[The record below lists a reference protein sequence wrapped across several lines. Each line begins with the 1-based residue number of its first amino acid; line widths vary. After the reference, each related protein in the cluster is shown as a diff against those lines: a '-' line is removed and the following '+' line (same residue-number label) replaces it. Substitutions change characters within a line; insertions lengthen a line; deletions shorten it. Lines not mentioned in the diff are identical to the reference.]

1 MATRGG
7 SGGRRG
13 PGSGRAG
20 PGARRRPPGERRA
33 RAAGQRN
40 GRSDLSA
47 RVLTAIP
54 AIAFAILI
62 VYFGGPVFAV
72 GVTALAF
79 VCLHELFFMYGSVRP
94 ARLAAMISVIGLV
107 LAAAA
112 GGPSQVVLALAV
124 SIPVIFAVS
133 ALTPRQGDATVAMA
147 ITLLGV
153 VWIGLAVAH
162 AVLLRGLPHGGGI
175 VVDVLVGT
183 FVGDTGAYLG
193 GRTWGRRP
201 LAPGI
206 SPKKTLEGLLVG
218 MVAAVAG
225 VYFAKLYQ
233 DWLAPVDAVLLGVGV
248 AVAAPVGDLFESF
261 VKRDAG
267 TKDTGRLFG
276 AHGGALDRL
285 DAALFALVV
294 GYWVWRALL

>member
-1 MATRGG
+1 MASDRG
-7 SGGRRG
+7 SGSRRG
-13 PGSGRAG
+13 SGTGHPPPR
-20 PGARRRPPGERRA
+20 PRRRPPGERRA
-33 RAAGQRN
+33 RAASRRN

-47 RVLTAIP
+47 RVLIAVP
-54 AIAFAILI
+54 AIAFAIVI
-62 VYFGGPVFAV
+62 VYLGGPVFAV

-79 VCLHELFFMYGSVRP
+79 VCLHELFLMYGSVRP
-94 ARLAAMISVIGLV
+94 ARLAAMISVTGLV
-107 LAAAA
+107 LAAAT
-112 GGPSQVVLALAV
+112 GGPPQVVLALAA
-124 SIPVIFAVS
+124 SIPVIFTVT
-133 ALTPRQGDATVAMA
+133 ALTPRRGDATVAMA

-162 AVLLRGLPHGGGI
+162 AVLLRELPHGGGI
-175 VVDVLVGT
+175 VVDVLIGT
-183 FVGDTGAYLG
+183 FAGDTGAYLG

-233 DWLAPVDAVLLGVGV
+233 DWLRPADALAIGVGV
-248 AVAAPVGDLFESF
+248 ALAAPVGDLFESF

-267 TKDTGRLFG
+267 TKDAGRLFG

-285 DAALFALVV
+285 DSALFALVV
-294 GYWVWRALL
+294 GYWVWRAII

>member
-1 MATRGG
+1 MATRRG
-7 SGGRRG
+7 S
-13 PGSGRAG
+13 GSGRG
-20 PGARRRPPGERRA
+20 TGRPSPRASRRA
-33 RAAGQRN
+33 PAGRRERAAGPRN
-40 GRSDLSA
+40 DRSELSA
-47 RVLTAIP
+47 RILAAIP
-54 AIAFAILI
+54 AIGFGVLI
-62 VYFGGPVFAV
+62 VYFGGPLFAV

-79 VCLHELFFMYGSVRP
+79 VCLHELFLMYGSVRP
-94 ARLAAMISVIGLV
+94 ARLAAMVAVIGLV

-112 GGPSQVVLALAV
+112 GGPSQVMLALAA
-124 SIPVIFAVS
+124 SIPVIFTVT
-133 ALTPRQGDATVAMA
+133 ALTPRRGDATVAMA

-162 AVLLRGLPHGGGI
+162 AVMLRGLPHGGGI

-193 GRTWGRRP
+193 GRMWGRRP

-218 MVAAVAG
+218 MAAAVAG

-233 DWLAPVDAVLLGVGV
+233 DWLRPTDAVLLGVGV
-248 AVAAPVGDLFESF
+248 ALSAPVGDLFESF

-267 TKDTGRLFG
+267 AKDTGRMFG

-285 DAALFALVV
+285 DAAIFALVV

>member
-7 SGGRRG
+7 SGARRG
-13 PGSGRAG
+13 PGSERAG
-20 PGARRRPPGERRA
+20 PRARRRPPGERRA

-47 RVLTAIP
+47 RVLAALP

-72 GVTALAF
+72 GVTGLAF
-79 VCLHELFFMYGSVRP
+79 VCLHELFLMYGSVRP

-112 GGPSQVVLALAV
+112 GGPSQVMLALAA
-124 SIPVIFAVS
+124 SIPVIFAVT

-147 ITLLGV
+147 ITMLGV

-218 MVAAVAG
+218 MVATVAG

-233 DWLAPVDAVLLGVGV
+233 DWLAPADAVLLGVGV

-261 VKRDAG
+261 VKREAG

-294 GYWVWRALL
+294 GYWVWRAIV